1 MFALTDRL
9 EHDYKNILKNNNHTK
24 IVKVPNMLESIP
36 SKKSLLEDNNIITV
50 SRLDE
55 GKRNDEIIKI
65 FSKLNNKKWKL
76 YIIGDGKEI
85 DNLSKLVKELNLE
98 KQVILTGY
106 KNKKEIEK
114 YMLESSIFLM
124 ASVSEGLPMVLLE
137 AMSYGL
143 PCIAY
148 ETASGTNDIIKNN
161 INGYIINNRDEDEY
175 IEKLKELMN
184 NNNLRKKM
192 GESAKNTSIEF
203 SKEKIVEIWLNI
215 LKQK

>member
-1 MFALTDRL
+1 M
-9 EHDYKNILKNNNHTK
+9 
-24 IVKVPNMLESIP
+24 
-36 SKKSLLEDNNIITV
+36 
-50 SRLDE
+50 
-55 GKRNDEIIKI
+55 
-65 FSKLNNKKWKL
+65 
-76 YIIGDGKEI
+76 
-85 DNLSKLVKELNLE
+85 KELNLE

-161 INGYIINNRDEDEY
+161 VNGYIINNRDEDEY